1 MRVPSA
7 TAYMEA
13 LQQASTCFADPV
25 LAAATPVPGPLGLP
39 RAISGNVATVFRL
52 DGADGRSW
60 AVRCFV
66 RPVDDERERYEAIAA
81 HLAGL
86 SSAWRVPFEIQPLG
100 VRVDG
105 DWWPILKMAWAPGT
119 SLVPWVERH
128 LWDGAALAYQ
138 AVRFAEL
145 CERLRSDG
153 VAHGDLQHGNVLV
166 APGGDLRLVDY
177 DGMWVPALDGRRGT
191 ERGHRHYQHPGRQ
204 SADFGPGL
212 DAFSSWVI
220 YASLAA
226 LAADPLLWGRLDG
239 GEEALLLRE
248 HDLAEPDRSAGFGA
262 FEASAGAGVPALGA
276 LLRSFLDLHPDDV
289 PPLSP
294 ATAPRPSTG
303 DPGAGSRLRTGPVGH
318 DQRRSLYEA
327 LDGRADAGSCPAGA
341 GRAPAAAVR
350 SATAAPTF
358 AAAVGPA
365 RAIVAVS
372 AAAGVVLAVVGAL
385 LVPALAVVGPVLA
398 AVEAWRRLHD
408 RYRATPEARAAE
420 RTDAVLGEPRRVAAR
435 AAATVEHL
443 AGERAAVDRA
453 TASADDE
460 ARAARD
466 ELHRR
471 QEEDLA
477 RVDDELDAALLA
489 VAERE
494 RDLLRAEQEARVAA
508 LVELQSRVVDEHL
521 GHQSL
526 MAVASTAGGVST
538 QVARRLSLDG
548 VRTAA
553 DFTGIELERTGAV
566 VVARDG
572 RRLTVG
578 GVEQA
583 EAAALM
589 TWRRQVAGDAQ
600 MKVPTSLPPERVAA
614 IRAEHD
620 ARRAALA
627 AEAEAAREEA
637 RRRATEVRS
646 AAARAESAVAARRAA
661 AAVAAARRR
670 VDLDRRL
677 VTARK
682 DAAEARWHL
691 GEREREHGEV
701 VTAGFGD
708 FLRAVAGLRPSKAV
722 RASADPPLGSGR

>member
-1 MRVPSA
+1 VRVPSA

-25 LAAATPVPGPLGLP
+25 LAAATPALGPLGLP

-52 DGADGRSW
+52 DGADGRRW

-66 RPVDDERERYEAIAA
+66 RPVEDERERYEAIAA

-86 SSAWRVPFEIQPLG
+86 SSPWRVPFEIQPLG

-119 SLVPWVERH
+119 SLLPWVERH

-145 CERLRSDG
+145 CERLRSDR
-153 VAHGDLQHGNVLV
+153 VAHGDLQHGNLLV

-248 HDLAEPDRSAGFGA
+248 HDLAEPDRSAGFAA
-262 FEASAGAGVPALGA
+262 FEASTGAGVPALGA
-276 LLRSFLDLHPDDV
+276 LLRSFLDRDPDDV
-289 PPLSP
+289 PALSP
-294 ATAPRPSTG
+294 ATAPRPFTG
-303 DPGAGSRLRTGPVGH
+303 EPGAGSRLRTGPVAH

-327 LDGRADAGSCPAGA
+327 LDARTGPASRPAG
-341 GRAPAAAVR
+341 RHRPPAAPVR
-350 SATAAPTF
+350 RPPAPTF
-358 AAAVGPA
+358 DTSVGPA
-365 RAIVAVS
+365 RVTVAASAVAAI
-372 AAAGVVLAVVGAL
+372 VLAVVGG
-385 LVPALAVVGPVLA
+385 LVAPALAVLGPVVA
-398 AVEAWRRLHD
+398 AVVGWRRLVD
-408 RYRATPEARAAE
+408 RYRTTPEARAAE
-420 RTDAVLGEPRRVAAR
+420 RTDAVLGEPRRVAAE
-435 AAATVEHL
+435 AAATVARL
-443 AGERAAVDRA
+443 AAERAAVDRA
-453 TASADDE
+453 TSSADDE
-460 ARAARD
+460 AHAARE
-466 ELHRR
+466 ELRR
-471 QEEDLA
+471 RKEDDLA
-477 RVDDELDAALLA
+477 RVDDELDVTLLSLT
-489 VAERE
+489 ERE
-494 RDLLRAEQEARVAA
+494 RDLLRVEQEARVAA

-526 MAVASTAGGVST
+526 MAVASTTGGVST

-553 DFTGIELERTGAV
+553 DFTGVEMERTGAV
-566 VVARDG
+566 VLARDG
-572 RRLTVG
+572 RRLSVG

-583 EAAALM
+583 EATALM
-589 TWRRQVAGDAQ
+589 AWRRQVVGDAQ
-600 MKVPTSLPPERVAA
+600 MKVPTTLPPERVAA

-627 AEAEAAREEA
+627 AEAEAAREHA
-637 RRRATEVRS
+637 RQRATAVRS
-646 AAARAESAVAARRAA
+646 AAARAESEVAARRAA
-661 AAVAAARRR
+661 AAVDAARRR

-682 DAAEARWHL
+682 DAAEAQWHL

-701 VTAGFGD
+701 VSAGFGD
-708 FLRAVAGLRPSKAV
+708 FVRAVAGLRPTGAPSGG
-722 RASADPPLGSGR
+722 ASTRL

>member
-25 LAAATPVPGPLGLP
+25 LAAATPVAGPLGLP

-52 DGADGRSW
+52 EGADGRSW

-66 RPVDDERERYEAIAA
+66 RPVADERERYEAIAA

-128 LWDGAALAYQ
+128 LWDGPALAYQ

-177 DGMWVPALDGRRGT
+177 DGMWVPALDGRPGT

-212 DAFSSWVI
+212 DAFSSWVV

-248 HDLAEPDRSAGFGA
+248 HDLAEPERSAGFAA
-262 FEASAGAGVPALGA
+262 FESSTGAGVPALGA
-276 LLRSFLDLHPDDV
+276 LLRSFLDRHPGDV

-294 ATAPRPSTG
+294 ATAPRPFTG
-303 DPGAGSRLRTGPVGH
+303 EPGAGSRLRTGPVAH

-327 LDGRADAGSCPAGA
+327 LDGRPGPASRPAGA
-341 GRAPAAAVR
+341 GRRPAAAPVR
-350 SATAAPTF
+350 GATAPTF

-365 RAIVAVS
+365 RITVAAS
-372 AAAGVVLAVVGAL
+372 AAAAVVLAAIGAL
-385 LVPALAVVGPVLA
+385 LAPAVAVLGPVLA
-398 AVEAWRRLHD
+398 AVVAWRRLD
-408 RYRATPEARAAE
+408 ERYRATPEARAAE
-420 RTDAVLGEPRRVAAR
+420 RTDAALGEPRRVVAE
-435 AAATVEHL
+435 AAATVERL
-443 AGERAAVDRA
+443 AAERAAVDRA
-453 TASADDE
+453 LVSADDE
-460 ARAARD
+460 ARTAR
-466 ELHRR
+466 EQLRR
-471 QEEDLA
+471 RKEEDLA
-477 RVDDELDAALLA
+477 RVDEELDATLLA

-494 RDLLRAEQEARVAA
+494 RDLLRVEQKARVAA

-526 MAVASTAGGVST
+526 MAVASTTGGVST

-553 DFTGIELERTGAV
+553 DFTGVEVERTGAV

-589 TWRRQVAGDAQ
+589 TWRRQVVGDAQ
-600 MKVPTSLPPERVAA
+600 MKVPTSLPPQRVAA
-614 IRAEHD
+614 IRAELE

-627 AEAEAAREEA
+627 TEAEAAREEA
-637 RRRATEVRS
+637 RRRATAVRS
-646 AAARAESAVAARRAA
+646 AAAREESAVAARRAA
-661 AAVAAARRR
+661 VAVDAARRR

-682 DAAEARWHL
+682 DAAEAQWHL
-691 GEREREHGEV
+691 GERQREHGAV

-708 FLRAVAGLRPSKAV
+708 FLRAVAGLPPS
-722 RASADPPLGSGR
+722 RGPSGDAATRL